1 MSEKTNGT
9 IKNGQCRDTGNMVH
23 KTQNEDKQNS
33 NMVHKTQ
40 NEDKQKHNTEN

>member
-1 MSEKTNGT
+1 
-9 IKNGQCRDTGNMVH
+9 MVH

-40 NEDKQKHNTEN
+40 NEDKQNHNTENQKDKQHSPKKPGVKQIKE